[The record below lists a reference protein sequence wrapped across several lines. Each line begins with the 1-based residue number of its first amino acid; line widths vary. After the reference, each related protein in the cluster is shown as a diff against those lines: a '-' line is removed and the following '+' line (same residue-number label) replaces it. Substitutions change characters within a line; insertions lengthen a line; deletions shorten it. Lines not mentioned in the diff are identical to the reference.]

1 MPASRAH
8 LARNGRRDGR
18 PSDASPRTISC
29 LFLAALV
36 ASQSELALHSAS
48 QVAHTTLYQSHVRS
62 ALIRPHCAAV
72 QPVHSTSSQH
82 ELTAQAHSTGS
93 QHGLTARAHS
103 TGAAHGRSAQHG
115 RSARAHSTGAQHG
128 RTARAHSTGAQH
140 GRTARAHSTGAQHG
154 RTAWAHSTGAQHG
167 GAQHGRT
174 ARAHSTSAQH
184 ELTARVS
191 MRVIPDQQEHMHHWQ
206 SQPSFV
212 RQLME

>member
-82 ELTAQAHSTGS
+82 ELTARAQRTG
-93 QHGLTARAHS
+93 AAHS
-103 TGAAHGRSAQHG
+103 TGAAHGRT
-115 RSARAHSTGAQHG
+115 ARAHSTGVQHG

-140 GRTARAHSTGAQHG
+140 GRTARAHSMGAQHG
-154 RTAWAHSTGAQHG
+154 RTARAHSTGAHST